1 MKSFSI
7 TSYASNLDYNSFN
20 FYSVSINFFESKL
33 FSFYNLA
40 TNAYKSLTYVLSGSI
55 YVTNYS
61 NSFNLYYKSAI

>member
-20 FYSVSINFFESKL
+20 FYSVSTNFFESKL